1 MVVRTLSGR
10 RAVKHIVYLVIIILP
25 FVSLIY
31 LSPSPF
37 RVVCL
42 AIAIRRKE
50 NGWYDEEHPLVF
62 LFLGSSGIG
71 NHRQIRHWG
80 RRAGKNIW
88 PQPDNSRNSCPRLQS
103 HQKRRPGRFNHM
115 PCYQELESL
124 LLPLLW
130 GKGEYTWCTRPLG
143 PVSPGPGTVHPHR
156 LTLGTAEPPLLPGT

>member
-31 LSPSPF
+31 LPPALSPHL
-37 RVVCL
+37 VCL

-71 NHRQIRHWG
+71 NWEQISPWG
-80 RRAGKNIW
+80 GQAARMPGLGSIASATVAQGHATRLEFNQKQLPPNCRATSKKEI
-88 PQPDNSRNSCPRLQS
+88 SVLY
-103 HQKRRPGRFNHM
+103 H
-115 PCYQELESL
+115 
-124 LLPLLW
+124 LW
-130 GKGEYTWCTRPLG
+130 CKEQ
-143 PVSPGPGTVHPHR
+143 SPGSLSGGCGTRTDSTWKTSPQWPR
-156 LTLGTAEPPLLPGT
+156 